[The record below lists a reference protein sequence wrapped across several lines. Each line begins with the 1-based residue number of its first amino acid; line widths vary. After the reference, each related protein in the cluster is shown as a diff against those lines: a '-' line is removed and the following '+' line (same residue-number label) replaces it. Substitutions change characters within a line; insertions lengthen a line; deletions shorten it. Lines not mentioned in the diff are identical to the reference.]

1 MRLFERLRQSRTPDI
16 ELFPDID
23 SVFESELEHCRRVFF
38 PVCSIR
44 LGCIRKEWGDER
56 IHVVHYNEDPY
67 NVSCAMWF
75 NEYCSDNMI
84 GFDLRNGKY
93 TFKTDFGY
101 FDLSD
106 DWKEWFD
113 LTTQEYQ
120 QSRDSYRTSG
130 QTFGIDQL
138 RLGGKPD
145 WLQADATP
153 LDPGGKP
160 MSFITE
166 FDTGNICNDFCDK
179 TIFLFYSHEHQLA
192 VQVYQIT

>member
-1 MRLFERLRQSRTPDI
+1 M
-16 ELFPDID
+16 D
-23 SVFESELEHCRRVFF
+23 SVFESDLEHCSRVFF

-44 LGCIRKEWGDER
+44 LGCIRKQWGDER
-56 IHVVHYNEDPY
+56 IHVVQDQADPY
-67 NVSCAMWF
+67 NESCAEWF

-84 GFDLRNGKY
+84 GFDLRHGKY
-93 TFKTDFGY
+93 TFKTGFGD
-101 FDLSD
+101 FDLTD

-113 LTTQEYQ
+113 LTTQTYQ

-145 WLQADATP
+145 WVQADATP
-153 LDPGGKP
+153 LDPDGKP

-166 FDTGNICNDFCDK
+166 SDTADICHDSCDK
-179 TIFLFYSHEHQLA
+179 TGFLFYSHEHQLA